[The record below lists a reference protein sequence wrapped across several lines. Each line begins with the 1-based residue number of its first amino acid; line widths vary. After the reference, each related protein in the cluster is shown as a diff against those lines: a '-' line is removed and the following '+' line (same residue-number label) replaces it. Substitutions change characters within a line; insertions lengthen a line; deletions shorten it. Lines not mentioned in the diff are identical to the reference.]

1 MIEPELRHAITT
13 AIEREGAH
21 LIELIARGDRS
32 RRVLEVFVDAET
44 GITTEICA
52 TISRSIAAAIEESG
66 LIPGSYRLDVS
77 SPGIDRPLAFPWQYA
92 KHLGRTL
99 RVTAAPIA
107 VATAAM
113 RPEGREAGRG
123 PESVQGVLKEVGEE
137 GITLIPAAGEPL
149 HIAFSGI
156 TEARVVAPW

>member
-32 RRVLEVFVDAET
+32 RRVLEVFIDAET

-77 SPGIDRPLAFPWQYA
+77 SPGIDRPLTFPWQYA

-99 RVTAAPIA
+99 RVMAVQGTVPTA
-107 VATAAM
+107 
-113 RPEGREAGRG
+113 GGGSGRG
-123 PESVQGVLKEVGEE
+123 PEPVQGVLKEVGEE
-137 GITLIPAAGEPL
+137 GITLQPAAGEL
-149 HIAFSGI
+149 LRIAFSGI

>member
-32 RRVLEVFVDAET
+32 RRVLEVYVDAET

-52 TISRSIAAAIEESG
+52 TVSRSIAAAIEESA

-92 KHLGRTL
+92 KHIGRTL
-99 RVTAAPIA
+99 RV
-107 VATAAM
+107 VAM
-113 RPEGREAGRG
+113 PLSPGEAGTG
-123 PESVQGVLKEVGEE
+123 QEAVQGVLKEVGEE
-137 GITLIPAAGEPL
+137 GITLQPAAGEPL
-149 HIAFSGI
+149 HLTFAGI
-156 TEARVVAPW
+156 SEARVVAPW

>member
-1 MIEPELRHAITT
+1 MIEPELRHAVLA

-21 LIELIARGDRS
+21 LIELVARGDRS

-44 GITTEICA
+44 GITTELCA

-92 KHLGRTL
+92 KHAGRLL
-99 RVTAAPIA
+99 RVVVAIPEAEGTGAA
-107 VATAAM
+107 
-113 RPEGREAGRG
+113 RET
-123 PESVQGVLKEVGEE
+123 VQGVLKEVGAE
-137 GITLIPAAGEPL
+137 GLTLQPAEGEPVRL
-149 HIAFSGI
+149 PFSRIA
-156 TEARVVAPW
+156 EARVVAPW